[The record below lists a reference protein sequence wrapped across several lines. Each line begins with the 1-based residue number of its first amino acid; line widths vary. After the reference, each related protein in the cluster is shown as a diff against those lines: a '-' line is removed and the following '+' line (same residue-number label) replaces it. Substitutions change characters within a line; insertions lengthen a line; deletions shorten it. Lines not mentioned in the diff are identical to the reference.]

1 MQRHLFQRLSVIG
14 VIVAAVLSVTS
25 AQSQQPQQN
34 EGGPGFTRIQGLTQ
48 DSPLLPPPTL
58 SGPLIDYRE
67 QMRGLV
73 QEIAT
78 YARTLNPAFLTVAR
92 DAGELMIKRGVQ
104 DDRVISPARTFTRSI
119 DGVMFDGVF
128 LGHRVFGQ
136 EPPREFRDQTLDRI
150 NRAQRNGLPVLIQDY
165 ALNREQIDRVLELA
179 DQIGVVANVTNRRR
193 AEMTEI
199 PPHPRRPNKENPNNI
214 LSLNDVQ
221 NFLYISDPSA
231 FGRQDQFALKIHDT
245 NFDLVIVE
253 PFAGRDPLSRRAIE
267 TMKYKKLGARRLVF
281 AKMDIGSVA
290 SYRYYWQP
298 GWAEGTPSWI
308 AEPFPDD
315 PDRYF
320 AEYWNPGWQQVIV
333 GNPNS
338 FIYGLVAQGYDGVL
352 VEGLRNY
359 LAFEGNVEIAD
370 EFAPMGMPEATQ
382 Q

>member
-1 MQRHLFQRLSVIG
+1 MVLGASG
-14 VIVAAVLSVTS
+14 DAA
-25 AQSQQPQQN
+25 AQAPGN
-34 EGGPGFTRIQGLTQ
+34 EGGPGFTRIQGLTG
-48 DSPLLPPPTL
+48 DSPLLPAPALT
-58 SGPLIDYRE
+58 GPLIDYRE
-67 QMRGLV
+67 EMRSLV
-73 QEIAT
+73 TEIAR

-136 EPPREFRDQTLDRI
+136 QPPEEIRDQTLDRI
-150 NRAQRNGLPVLIQDY
+150 DRAKRAGLPVLIQDY
-165 ALNREQIDRVLELA
+165 ATDTAQIDEVLALA
-179 DQIGVVANVTNRRR
+179 DRVGAVANVSTRRR
-193 AEMTEI
+193 DEMTEI
-199 PPHPRRPNKENPNNI
+199 PTHPRRPNKENPNNI
-214 LSLNDVQ
+214 LSLNDVR

-245 NFDLVIVE
+245 NFDLIVVE
-253 PFAGRDPLSRRAIE
+253 PFAGREPLSRRAIE
-267 TMKYKKLGARRLVF
+267 TLKYKKLGARRLVF
-281 AKMDIGSVA
+281 AKMDIGTVA

-298 GWAEGTPSWI
+298 GWAEGIPSWI
-308 AEPFPDD
+308 AEPYPGD

-338 FIYGLVAQGYDGVL
+338 FVFGLVSQGYDGVL

-359 LAFEGNVEIAD
+359 LAFEGNIEIGT
-370 EFAPMGMPEATQ
+370 EFAPMAMPEAAAN
-382 Q
+382 